1 MGLYRTKPE
10 EVEAIQY
17 TGSTTQPFE
26 GSVPAWVWGGMSYG
40 TLRFTA
46 MGIEISYNG
55 LTELAV
61 SGDWLVLH
69 NDGIIRACDNK
80 TFTQYYTPARK
91 RKYDEASIGQQ
102 VDGSAEVSSVVAETS
117 QAA

>member
-17 TGSTTQPFE
+17 TGSMTQPFD
-26 GSVPAWVWGGMSYG
+26 GVVPAWVWGGISTG
-40 TLRFTA
+40 TLRFTG
-46 MGIEISYNG
+46 MGVEISYNG

-69 NDGIIRACDNK
+69 NDGIIRACEDK
-80 TFTQYYTPARK
+80 VFKQYYTPARK
-91 RKYDEASIGQQ
+91 RLAKGEAEDTNATSG
-102 VDGSAEVSSVVAETS
+102 GAAE
-117 QAA
+117 